1 MSHHAVLIAAAVL
14 ALLLILTFRRRD
26 AGPVHVVKR
35 SPAVAAGA
43 LLAGAG
49 VLVWARGH
57 RAAPAAAPRAAV
69 TRTVTREVT
78 RYVPL
83 HNWPVSGLE
92 LTVLGLAA
100 LAAVVLAVALAG
112 RYFGR

>member
-1 MSHHAVLIAAAVL
+1 MSHHVAWIAAILV
-14 ALLLILTFRRRD
+14 LLLVLTRRRD

-57 RAAPAAAPRAAV
+57 RAAPARGDADRDPGGDPVRAA
-69 TRTVTREVT
+69 
-78 RYVPL
+78 
-83 HNWPVSGLE
+83 
-92 LTVLGLAA
+92 A
-100 LAAVVLAVALAG
+100 
-112 RYFGR
+112 

>member
-1 MSHHAVLIAAAVL
+1 MSHHVAWIAAILV
-14 ALLLILTFRRRD
+14 LLLVLTRRRD

-35 SPAVAAGA
+35 SPAVAAGV

-57 RAAPAAAPRAAV
+57 RAPAAAPRPPAV

-83 HNWPVSGLE
+83 HNWPVSGAE

-100 LAAVVLAVALAG
+100 LAAVVLIAALAG